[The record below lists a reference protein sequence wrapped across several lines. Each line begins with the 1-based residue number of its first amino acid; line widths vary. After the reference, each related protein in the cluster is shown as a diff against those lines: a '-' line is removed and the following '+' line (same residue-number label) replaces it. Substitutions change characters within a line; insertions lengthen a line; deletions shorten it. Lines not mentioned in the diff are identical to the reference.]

1 MISVAQQLRMN
12 LTPSKR
18 NPDIE
23 ERAARLESLYRK
35 GDMERFANEGQA
47 WVEASREQK
56 ILRNLRHLHQAYAI
70 ALQALGG
77 NHSPQVV
84 ELAKYFVPD
93 RLGTFEAN
101 IKADPLVFVESS
113 ALRFDQGFVNL
124 LKKTKTTFCGVYTF
138 SGRYMSKSG
147 YETHVQLRSDMDGDF
162 KVSFIER
169 KFSSPSL
176 DSLLLLEKELKQ
188 RYAAY
193 IPASLVNADRDKERF
208 LLLPLQLRHPVMLR
222 AVGLR
227 SDAQD
232 LRAAFWQ
239 MGWMDF
245 KGRELEIKNVMSAIS
260 ERKKKEIPMCKP
272 QALSVD

>member
-1 MISVAQQLRMN
+1 MCHEPSSPCPSPGQQL
-12 LTPSKR
+12 
-18 NPDIE
+18 
-23 ERAARLESLYRK
+23 
-35 GDMERFANEGQA
+35 
-47 WVEASREQK
+47 
-56 ILRNLRHLHQAYAI
+56 
-70 ALQALGG
+70 
-77 NHSPQVV
+77 
-84 ELAKYFVPD
+84 
-93 RLGTFEAN
+93 
-101 IKADPLVFVESS
+101 
-113 ALRFDQGFVNL
+113 QGFSASGGPSFLVQEKQIGNVIILIREKERQGFIDL

-138 SGRYMSKSG
+138 SGRYKSKSG

-222 AVGLR
+222 SVGLR

-232 LRAAFWQ
+232 LRVAFWQ

-245 KGRELEIKNVMSAIS
+245 KGRELEIKNVMRAIS

-272 QALSVD
+272 EALSVD